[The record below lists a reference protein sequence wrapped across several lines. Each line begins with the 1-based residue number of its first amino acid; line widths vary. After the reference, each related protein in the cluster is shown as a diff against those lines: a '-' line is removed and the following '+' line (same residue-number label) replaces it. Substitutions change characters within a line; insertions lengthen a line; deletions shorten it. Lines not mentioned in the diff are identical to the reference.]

1 MVLSKTAGKCRMSL
15 LSVSHAN
22 PSVEEAIAS
31 YRAAHYCIEPAG
43 ASAVILRIG
52 ERSAGLA
59 VLYSE
64 LGVESCAFLTAS
76 NPLGVVL
83 RDADNAVAMTALC
96 VDVHALGL
104 ALLPGVSRDGD
115 PASSWPGEES
125 VAVLGISRD
134 AASELGHRYQQNAI
148 VWAGSDAVPEL
159 ILLR

>member
-1 MVLSKTAGKCRMSL
+1 MSL

-22 PSVEEAIAS
+22 PSVEEVIAS

-59 VLYSE
+59 ALYGE
-64 LGVESCAFLTAS
+64 LGVDSCAFLTAS
-76 NPLGVVL
+76 NPLGVAL

-134 AASELGHRYQQNAI
+134 AARELGHRYQQNAI